1 MIKKI
6 VLFLL
11 IFIFAYCIVSN
22 LIKKD
27 NDKNNKSKNNKSKNI
42 IHDPK
47 KNKSFFIEGYNDN
60 KISEIQL
67 SLNKRN
73 NIYEIKDNNLYKNGS
88 LIQSLIIF

>member
-6 VLFLL
+6 IIFLL
-11 IFIFAYCIVSN
+11 IFTFAYCLVSN

-27 NDKNNKSKNNKSKNI
+27 NNNKSKHI

-60 KISEIQL
+60 QISEIQL

-73 NIYEIKDNNLYKNGS
+73 NIYEIKDNYLYQNGT
-88 LIQSLIIF
+88 IKQSLILF

>member
-6 VLFLL
+6 IIFLL
-11 IFIFAYCIVSN
+11 IFIVAYCLVSN
-22 LIKKD
+22 LITKD
-27 NDKNNKSKNNKSKNI
+27 NNKNNKSKHI

-60 KISEIQL
+60 QISEIQL

-73 NIYEIKDNNLYKNGS
+73 NIYEIKDNDLYQNGTI
-88 LIQSLIIF
+88 IQSLIIF

>member
-27 NDKNNKSKNNKSKNI
+27 NDKNNKSKNI